1 MGPLLFHGLFGHWSV
16 VTITSSW
23 PLTICAGFLVG
34 FGTRMGTGCTSGHRV
49 FGLARF
55 SRRSIAA
62 MVTCWQQALFSMG
75 LVKPTAFVI
84 SMVVGIEIH
93 DRLLRLKPDTARA
106 N

>member
-1 MGPLLFHGLFGHWSV
+1 LLGYEYPGPAV
-16 VTITSSW
+16 
-23 PLTICAGFLVG
+23 
-34 FGTRMGTGCTSGHRV
+34 
-49 FGLARF
+49 
-55 SRRSIAA
+55 
-62 MVTCWQQALFSMG
+62 ALFSMG

>member
-1 MGPLLFHGLFGHWSV
+1 MGS
-16 VTITSSW
+16 
-23 PLTICAGFLVG
+23 
-34 FGTRMGTGCTSGHRV
+34 GCTSGHGV

-62 MVTCWQQALFSMG
+62 VVTFLATGIAAVTILVASLSMG

-84 SMVVGIEIH
+84 AMVVGMQIH
-93 DRLLRLKPDTARA
+93 DRLLRQKPDTARA